1 MNTEEISIVAMNPF
15 IQKFILAVI
24 TSIKIKNLPH
34 ENKHIIHAD
43 LVPKTSEAVMMASL
57 KNNEIHNIKPQIKEK
72 YSKRNLNFLVAPIQ
86 RRPSNM
92 VAQPRP
98 NRVMPQQNYIQQI
111 TPPTS
116 YRETQSQS
124 TQDYGKIAPLLNDPS
139 ISTIECKGAGILITV
154 IRAGQRQET
163 KISLG
168 KQEIKDILNKISEKT
183 HIPLLEG
190 VFRAAI
196 DNFSI
201 NAVISEMIGSRFV
214 IKKHTAYSLLE
225 NS

>member
-1 MNTEEISIVAMNPF
+1 
-15 IQKFILAVI
+15 
-24 TSIKIKNLPH
+24 
-34 ENKHIIHAD
+34 
-43 LVPKTSEAVMMASL
+43 
-57 KNNEIHNIKPQIKEK
+57 
-72 YSKRNLNFLVAPIQ
+72 
-86 RRPSNM
+86 
-92 VAQPRP
+92 
-98 NRVMPQQNYIQQI
+98 MPQQNYIQQI